1 MFHCRSTRGVHRFN
15 DAAIMTNELHCSRTC
30 IRSHKNETDKNVHR
44 SVRHSL
50 RARDVTIKMQ
60 ISLSRSLDLN
70 VIKNNFSAYDC
81 FLCFDSHW
89 VCHCRATGAAVSYRF
104 PVPASRDNEIKW
116 DTRNLEQL
124 KAARLIRFHGHPS
137 LAWSNGVKSS
147 AGAGRPVWWSDS

>member
-1 MFHCRSTRGVHRFN
+1 MFHCRSTRGVHRFT

-70 VIKNNFSAYDC
+70 VIKNNFSAC
-81 FLCFDSHW
+81 KLTTVSCASTLTELVIAAQPVQQFLTGFLCQ
-89 VCHCRATGAAVSYRF
+89 RR
-104 PVPASRDNEIKW
+104 EIM
-116 DTRNLEQL
+116 R
-124 KAARLIRFHGHPS
+124 
-137 LAWSNGVKSS
+137 
-147 AGAGRPVWWSDS
+147 